1 MFGRVRRRRER
12 NVSSYAKSPTS
23 IRSIIDAVEVDD
35 KAIRMIG
42 SKDMLQAAIAGKQIE
57 NGNVGGVVG
66 KWRAILNKTANS
78 YILDIS
84 R

>member
-1 MFGRVRRRRER
+1 MLGRVQRRRER
-12 NVSSYAKSPTS
+12 NVSGYAKSPTS

-57 NGNVGGVVG
+57 NGNVRGVVG
-66 KWRAILNKTANS
+66 KWRAIQNRTTNS
-78 YILDIS
+78 YVIEITV
-84 R
+84 

>member
-1 MFGRVRRRRER
+1 MLGRVRRRRER

-57 NGNVGGVVG
+57 NRNVRGVVG

>member
-1 MFGRVRRRRER
+1 MLGRVRRRRER

-35 KAIRMIG
+35 KAILMIG

-57 NGNVGGVVG
+57 NGNVGGVG
-66 KWRAILNKTANS
+66 KWRAIQNRTTNPYA
-78 YILDIS
+78 IEVAV
-84 R
+84 

>member
-1 MFGRVRRRRER
+1 MGRVRRRRER
-12 NVSSYAKSPTS
+12 NVSGYAKSPTS

-57 NGNVGGVVG
+57 NGNVRGVVG